1 MKENV
6 LGSLRLFLALTVLL
20 GLGYPAV
27 VWAIGRVA
35 FRDKA
40 DGSLVPEGQRDAS
53 DRRSSGSRS

>member
-6 LGSLRLFLALTVLL
+6 FGSFRLFLALTVLL
-20 GLGYPAV
+20 GLGYPAL

-40 DGSLVPEGQRDAS
+40 DGSLVPALCAVV
-53 DRRSSGSRS
+53 